1 MAEEEGPERI
11 VSLAAFAALCRAS
24 AFARAARTRKH
35 LMRASDFVAV
45 ERGAPELSYA
55 GLRREHAAPE
65 SGVQTRH
72 DLLHARLGLCGFDV
86 PVHYGELQLSDAKCS
101 TGCVSFCAPARPT
114 FFAPGS
120 PELHVLG
127 VRSW

>member
-1 MAEEEGPERI
+1 
-11 VSLAAFAALCRAS
+11 
-24 AFARAARTRKH
+24 
-35 LMRASDFVAV
+35 MRASDFVAA

-55 GLRREHAAPE
+55 GPVQEHAAPE

-72 DLLHARLGLCGFDV
+72 DLLHARLGLYGFDV
-86 PVHYGELQLSDAKCS
+86 PVQYSELQLSECS

-120 PELHVLG
+120 RELHVFG

>member
-1 MAEEEGPERI
+1 
-11 VSLAAFAALCRAS
+11 
-24 AFARAARTRKH
+24 
-35 LMRASDFVAV
+35 MRASGFVAA

-55 GLRREHAAPE
+55 GLVREHGALE

-86 PVHYGELQLSDAKCS
+86 PVYYGELQLSDVKCS

-114 FFAPGS
+114 FSPPGS
-120 PELHVLG
+120 RELHVLG

>member
-1 MAEEEGPERI
+1 
-11 VSLAAFAALCRAS
+11 
-24 AFARAARTRKH
+24 
-35 LMRASDFVAV
+35 MRASDFVAV

-55 GLRREHAAPE
+55 GLGREHAAPE

-86 PVHYGELQLSDAKCS
+86 PVCYGELQLSECS
-101 TGCVSFCAPARPT
+101 TGCVLFCAPARPT
-114 FFAPGS
+114 FFPPGS
-120 PELHVLG
+120 RGLHALG